1 MTPLLLLSG
10 AGLPTWIW
18 DEVRA
23 DVFAPTRVVKYPR
36 GSASLKEYAAVAAET
51 AEGWES
57 YGVVAHSLG
66 GVIGSELVAQEP
78 DRITGFLGVAA
89 IIPEAGQS
97 FVDTF
102 PRMQRRTLSVAIDS
116 MGTRPP
122 DKSIRRD
129 LCAKV
134 RPDQTKRI
142 VAEFAAESKDVYLE
156 PVSARTF
163 PAASGYVVTTKVRA
177 FPARRQ
183 QRYAAELPG
192 GIHRVLRAGHLPMLE
207 QPGPLAD
214 VVREFFE
221 PAGEPGSS

>member
-23 DVFAPTRVVKYPR
+23 DVFAQTRVVNYPR
-36 GSASLKEYAAVAAET
+36 GSASLKEYAEIAAET
-51 AEGWES
+51 AEGWDS

-66 GVIGSELVAQEP
+66 GVIGSELVAQDA
-78 DRITGFLGVAA
+78 DRIAGFLGVAA

-102 PRMQRRTLSVAIDS
+102 PRTQRRTLSVAINS

-142 VAEFAAESKDVYLE
+142 VAEFAAESKNVYLE

-183 QRYAAELPG
+183 QRYSDQLAG
-192 GIHRVLRAGHLPMLE
+192 GVHRVIKAGHLPMLE
-207 QPGPLAD
+207 QPGSLAGIL
-214 VVREFFE
+214 REFFE
-221 PAGEPGSS
+221 PAGEPSSS